1 MIINMIHRLPH
12 LSLYIKEPSSISH
25 NNGNTEQPDHQ
36 PTDNVNNNL
45 NISGFSNLS
54 LLSQNSDDDAR
65 VNRLLYFLIFIFI
78 QIFIIIIVFTLQT
91 EFSEPWDSSRW
102 EHLLPVA
109 NKVQNQSYVKP
120 VNRNKSFS
128 ERLDPLLGK
137 MDEHF
142 IIKT

>member
-1 MIINMIHRLPH
+1 MLFP
-12 LSLYIKEPSSISH
+12 
-25 NNGNTEQPDHQ
+25 
-36 PTDNVNNNL
+36 
-45 NISGFSNLS
+45 
-54 LLSQNSDDDAR
+54 
-65 VNRLLYFLIFIFI
+65 
-78 QIFIIIIVFTLQT
+78 LQT

-109 NKVQNQSYVKP
+109 NKEQNQAHLKP

-142 IIKT
+142 ISMIFYFLFLILKMYFEHYILFRSYPF

>member
-25 NNGNTEQPDHQ
+25 NNGNSEQLDNQ

-65 VNRLLYFLIFIFI
+65 VNITLHFNIFI
-78 QIFIIIIVFTLQT
+78 QIFIIIIVFTL
-91 EFSEPWDSSRW
+91 
-102 EHLLPVA
+102 
-109 NKVQNQSYVKP
+109 
-120 VNRNKSFS
+120 
-128 ERLDPLLGK
+128 
-137 MDEHF
+137 
-142 IIKT
+142 